1 MTAAS
6 IQDLRVQLADP
17 KIATGFTQA
26 FVARYFSLALG
37 ALPKSE
43 VDQLVFDCLVE
54 VGIIDPEG
62 PIFAITRALNVQPA
76 KAKSLL
82 FQHQLRQP
90 LATAELDRKILA
102 ALGKAR
108 FTVDEQRLAFGV
120 ESPLVRAAI
129 QARLKALNIFPDIS
143 LSGEILRVPVSDL
156 GEFLTSFLGADD
168 MKRIKAG
175 LQKQGD
181 LPKGK
186 LAKLIDEGGKKLLEE
201 GGKEALKVALPHLID
216 FLASTATTVA
226 PALVLKLMGG

>member
-6 IQDLRVQLADP
+6 LQDLRAQLGNAE
-17 KIATGFTQA
+17 IATRFAQA
-26 FVARYFSLALG
+26 FVARYFNPAFG
-37 ALPKSE
+37 TLPKSE

-62 PIFAITRALNVQPA
+62 SIFAITRALNVQPA

-90 LATAELDRKILA
+90 LATADLDRKILA
-102 ALGKAR
+102 SLCKAR

-143 LSGEILRVPVSDL
+143 LSGEILRMPVSYL

-168 MKRIKAG
+168 MERIKTD

-186 LAKLIDEGGKKLLEE
+186 LARMIDEGGKKLLEE
-201 GGKEALKVALPHLID
+201 GGLEALKAALPHMIG
-216 FLASTATTVA
+216 FLASTAATIA
-226 PALVLKLMGG
+226 PAFFKVMGG